1 MTRAHHPVSIL
12 AASFSR
18 IVFAVGRSI
27 NHHPFRDFS
36 NILLWSVGHTNAAG
50 PGRAVERTAC
60 RREKKEGKSSPAEDA
75 WAHALETSPVL
86 SLLLCKEHTH
96 ILQGV

>member
-12 AASFSR
+12 AV
-18 IVFAVGRSI
+18 VFAIGQSI

-36 NILLWSVGHTNAAG
+36 NILLWSVSHTNAAG
-50 PGRAVERTAC
+50 PGRAVERMAC
-60 RREKKEGKSSPAEDA
+60 RRENTEGKSSPAEDA